1 MKQRFKNQF
10 IVTKTPNIA
19 LIGECMLELHGTAF
33 GAMQQSYGG
42 DTFNTAVY
50 MARCAGDALRVHYA
64 TALGDDGLSAELLR
78 RWGEQGLALDL
89 VRRIP
94 GRLPGLYQI
103 EVDAHGERRFSFW
116 RDQSAARAYF
126 DAPETPLEQRATE
139 WDAFYFSGI
148 SLAILPPDAR
158 DRLFALA
165 QSLRDRGAT
174 VVFDNNYR
182 PRLWPDAAVA
192 RAAFTRAFA
201 VASLAL
207 VTADDH
213 QALFGL
219 PSLEAAVQ
227 AAQHLPPP
235 ETVIKRGAA
244 STLVRAGA
252 GAWAS
257 VATEAVARV
266 VDTTAAGDS
275 FAAGYL
281 VRRLAGVSPTAAAQF
296 GNRLAARV
304 IQHPGALIPVEAMAD
319 LMPPVATAAARVAA
333 RVAAAD
339 AVPTAA
345 APASP

>member
-1 MKQRFKNQF
+1 
-10 IVTKTPNIA
+10 
-19 LIGECMLELHGTAF
+19 MLELHGTAF

-50 MARCAGDALRVHYA
+50 LARCGGDALSVWYA
-64 TALGDDGLSAELLR
+64 TALGDDGLSAEMMR
-78 RWGEQGLALDL
+78 RWAQQGLELGL

-126 DAPETPLEQRATE
+126 EVPHTPLEQRAAE

-148 SLAILPPDAR
+148 SLAILPPEGR
-158 DRLFALA
+158 ERLFALA

-182 PRLWPDAAVA
+182 PRLWPEVGVA
-192 RAAFTRAFA
+192 RAAFTRAFGL
-201 VASLAL
+201 ASVVL

-219 PSLEAAVQ
+219 ASLEEAVQ
-227 AAQHLPPP
+227 AAQQLPAA
-235 ETVIKRGAA
+235 EIVIKRGAA
-244 STLVRAGA
+244 PTLVRAGA
-252 GAWAS
+252 GAWEA
-257 VATEAVARV
+257 VATEHVPRV

-281 VRRLAGVSPTAAAQF
+281 SRRLTGHAPVVAAQF

-304 IQHPGALIPVEAMAD
+304 IQHPGALIPLEAMED
-319 LMPPVATAAARVAA
+319 LAAPGVTSNVGQGVAA
-333 RVAAAD
+333 PV
-339 AVPTAA
+339 
-345 APASP
+345 SP

>member
-1 MKQRFKNQF
+1 MKKN
-10 IVTKTPNIA
+10 IKVA

-33 GAMQQSYGG
+33 GTMQQSYGG

-50 MARCAGDALRVHYA
+50 LSRCGGDALSVCYA
-64 TALGDDGLSAELLR
+64 TALGDDPLSGELLR
-78 RWGEQGLALDL
+78 RWAQDGLVLDL

-103 EVDAHGERRFSFW
+103 EVDSHGERRFSFW

-126 DAPETPLEQRATE
+126 DTEQTPLERHAEQ

-148 SLAILPPDAR
+148 SLAILPAAGR
-158 DRLFALA
+158 ERLFALA
-165 QSLRDRGAT
+165 QALRARGAS

-182 PRLWPDAAVA
+182 PRLWSDPAVA
-192 RAAFTRAFA
+192 RENFLRAFQ
-201 VASLAL
+201 VASMAL

-219 PSLEAAVQ
+219 SSAEDSEL
-227 AAQHLPPP
+227 AAQQLAVP
-235 ETVIKRGAA
+235 EMVIKRGAA
-244 STLVRAGA
+244 PTLVRAGR
-252 GAWAS
+252 GPWEP
-257 VATEAVARV
+257 VATEAVPRV

-281 VRRLAGVSPTAAAQF
+281 GRRLLGATPVEAAAF

-319 LMPPVATAAARVAA
+319 LMATTSGAAPAPATAA
-333 RVAAAD
+333 
-339 AVPTAA
+339 
-345 APASP
+345 SP

>member
-1 MKQRFKNQF
+1 MRK
-10 IVTKTPNIA
+10 TKKVA

-50 MARCAGDALRVHYA
+50 LSRCGGDALSVCYA
-64 TALGDDGLSAELLR
+64 TALGDDPLSGELLR
-78 RWGEQGLALDL
+78 RWAQDGLVLDL

-126 DAPETPLEQRATE
+126 DTEQTPLEQYAAQ

-148 SLAILPPDAR
+148 SLAILPAAGR
-158 DRLFALA
+158 ERLFALA
-165 QSLRDRGAT
+165 QALRERGAC

-182 PRLWPDAAVA
+182 PRLWSDPAVA
-192 RAAFTRAFA
+192 RENFLRAFQA
-201 VASLAL
+201 ASMAL

-219 PSLEAAVQ
+219 ASVEDAVL
-227 AAQHLPPP
+227 AAQQLAVL
-235 ETVIKRGAA
+235 ELVIKRGAA
-244 STLVRAGA
+244 PTLVRAGR
-252 GAWAS
+252 AS
-257 VATEAVARV
+257 WEQVATEAVPRV

-281 VRRLAGVSPTAAAQF
+281 GRRLLGATPVEAAAF

-304 IQHPGALIPVEAMAD
+304 IQHPGALIPVAAMAD
-319 LMPPVATAAARVAA
+319 LMAT
-333 RVAAAD
+333 
-339 AVPTAA
+339 T
-345 APASP
+345 